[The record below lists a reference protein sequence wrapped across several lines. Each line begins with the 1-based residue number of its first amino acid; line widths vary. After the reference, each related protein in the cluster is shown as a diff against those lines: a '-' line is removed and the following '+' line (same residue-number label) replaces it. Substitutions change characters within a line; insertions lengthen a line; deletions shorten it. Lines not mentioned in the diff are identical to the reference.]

1 MSKTAVEGESGRTT
15 GVIAARAATL
25 AVVLAVA
32 WLLWSGLYK
41 PLLLA
46 LGGCLESSSTPR

>member
-1 MSKTAVEGESGRTT
+1 M
-15 GVIAARAATL
+15 ARILTL
-25 AVVLAVA
+25 IVSLVAA

-46 LGGCLESSSTPR
+46 LGGVS